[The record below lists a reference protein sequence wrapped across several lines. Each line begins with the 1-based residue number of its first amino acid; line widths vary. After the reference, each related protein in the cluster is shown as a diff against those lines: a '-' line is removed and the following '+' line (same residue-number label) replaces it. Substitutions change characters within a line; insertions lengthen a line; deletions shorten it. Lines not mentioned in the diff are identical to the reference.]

1 MPRSTKVRLA
11 SILLFGAASALALP
25 ACVVSRNASGA
36 ALQPGQEATI
46 AGRVVAIDTDPWAY
60 DGNAVIQV
68 ATELPLADAHAEE
81 VHRADADSHAHPL
94 LLVLHQA
101 VDDPTSFY
109 LYENWTS
116 AEALDAHFQTPHLQH
131 FVSVKDDLL
140 DDSGLILNKLKRI
153 A

>member
-1 MPRSTKVRLA
+1 MTTPTDERRD
-11 SILLFGAASALALP
+11 LLTVIAHMRAK
-25 ACVVSRNASGA
+25 
-36 ALQPGQEATI
+36 PGREQELRELLEGLVEPTSKED
-46 AGRVVAIDTDPWAY
+46 GFVNY
-60 DGNAVIQV
+60 D
-68 ATELPLADAHAEE
+68 
-81 VHRADADSHAHPL
+81 
-94 LLVLHQA
+94 LHQD

-140 DDSGLILNKLKRI
+140 DENGLILNKLKRI